1 VQWTLSSQLESDF
14 AFEHE
19 REAFYQPHDVLQLPN
34 GNVLVVDDGTN
45 RPGCTDRVTA
55 ECFSRIVMY
64 EMSPGKSHA
73 LSADASADD
82 ARRRAATVASA
93 DDAQG
98 NATAG
103 GGVDDD
109 TAANWEDSATLN
121 RTAKM
126 VWQFEFPLQLNMADY
141 DVVMAT
147 DVYNACGGSVYR
159 LADENY
165 LIAFTAL
172 DTAASAHNSSKV
184 RTTYAWEVDFHSGN
198 PVVRSSLLLPIPHED
213 AGTQNAYRI
222 TPWNS
227 VYGESTDTPL

>member
-1 VQWTLSSQLESDF
+1 M
-14 AFEHE
+14 
-19 REAFYQPHDVLQLPN
+19 LQVETRDL
-34 GNVLVVDDGTN
+34 
-45 RPGCTDRVTA
+45 
-55 ECFSRIVMY
+55 F
-64 EMSPGKSHA
+64 
-73 LSADASADD
+73 
-82 ARRRAATVASA
+82 
-93 DDAQG
+93 
-98 NATAG
+98 
-103 GGVDDD
+103 
-109 TAANWEDSATLN
+109 NWD
-121 RTAKM
+121 
-126 VWQFEFPLQLNMADY
+126 
-141 DVVMAT
+141 
-147 DVYNACGGSVYR
+147 GGSVYR